1 MIPFLRGRYVRF
13 CDQCDALWERNTTE
27 KGRMSFTEYVFIENC
42 LLNGIIKIMKCT

>member
-27 KGRMSFTEYVFIENC
+27 KVRMSFTEYVFIENC